1 MSEIALPKV
10 DRTIVSKKDLIVNN
24 LKQFT
29 DKKNVLSELD
39 EIRPYETDA
48 LAAYKNLPLAVVLP
62 ENTQEV
68 SEILKF
74 CHRENIKVI
83 PSCLLYT
90 SPSPRDRTRSR
101 MPSSA

>member
-62 ENTQEV
+62 ENTHEYFQV
-68 SEILKF
+68 VQRLKVNF
-74 CHRENIKVI
+74 CKQLVHLFRKVLFHLI
-83 PSCLLYT
+83 HLKHFFY
-90 SPSPRDRTRSR
+90 R
-101 MPSSA
+101 

>member
-39 EIRPYETDA
+39 EI
-48 LAAYKNLPLAVVLP
+48 LSL
-62 ENTQEV
+62 
-68 SEILKF
+68 I
-74 CHRENIKVI
+74 HI
-83 PSCLLYT
+83 
-90 SPSPRDRTRSR
+90 
-101 MPSSA
+101 